1 MVTAPENIV
10 QRPTA
15 AALQRTRLVS
25 FLGTARFD
33 RTRHRFP
40 DGQLGPETPYICR
53 ALAEVM
59 EADEIEIVA
68 TTDAERTHR
77 GQIVEELRSANLP
90 TPNFH
95 SIPRGES
102 QGELWRQ
109 FEVIKDL
116 LRPPAGTEVIFDV
129 THGYRSQP
137 FFAAAVVAFVRAVER
152 EPAPVG
158 VFYAAFER
166 GQPGTPV
173 WELTPFIELVDWAQS
188 MMLFLRTGR
197 SADVAE
203 PTIRLGRELA
213 RRWAQTK
220 EGHQPRLEKLGKAL
234 RDFGGDLETV
244 RTGDLLLPGATG
256 SAASLSAALQEAK
269 ESAAAI
275 PPLADVLDRVQ
286 REMIQPLL
294 CGSDHLA
301 GEAGHRALAGLARLY
316 LKMGRWPEAAAV
328 VREGWITR
336 YATPS
341 AAFGNRNQAR
351 PSVEESARRV
361 AEDRWN
367 IEERDAAREIAAVR
381 NDIEHAG
388 FKNQPGTADTLQKRL
403 GKLVEDFAGLAS
415 TATPV
420 RAAGHTP
427 VFVNLSSHSSADWSE
442 AQRQAALRLAPEIKD
457 LQFPSVPPEAGIA
470 EIAALADRVVARLAT
485 ELPGAT
491 HVMVQGEFTLAHALV
506 RELQKRG
513 IVCLAAT
520 TRRDVLEASG
530 GVKTTRFE
538 FVRFREYG

>member
-1 MVTAPENIV
+1 MVTAQEKTP
-10 QRPTA
+10 R
-15 AALQRTRLVS
+15 RRLVS
-25 FLGTARFD
+25 FLGTVRFD

-40 DGQLGPETPYICR
+40 DGRLGPETPYVSR

-68 TTDAERTHR
+68 TADAERTHR
-77 GQIVEELRSANLP
+77 EPIAEELRSANLP

-95 SIPRGES
+95 TIPRGES
-102 QGELWRQ
+102 QVELWRQ

-166 GQPGTPV
+166 GQLETPV

-213 RRWAQTK
+213 RRWAKTK
-220 EGHQPRLEKLGKAL
+220 EGEQPRLEKLGKTL
-234 RDFGGDLETV
+234 REFGGNLETV
-244 RTGDLLLPGATG
+244 RTGDLLLPGTAG
-256 SAASLSAALQEAK
+256 SAARLSAALREAK

-275 PPLADVLDRVQ
+275 PPLADVLDCVQ
-286 REMIQPLL
+286 REMIEPLL
-294 CGSDHLA
+294 GASDHLA
-301 GEAGHRALAGLARLY
+301 GEVGHRALAGLARLY
-316 LKMGRWPEAAAV
+316 LDMGRWAEAAAV

-336 YATPS
+336 YATPF
-341 AAFGNRNQAR
+341 AAFGGRNQGR
-351 PSVEESARRV
+351 PSVEETKRHD
-361 AEDRWN
+361 AEERWN
-367 IEERDAAREIAAVR
+367 SEERDTAQRIAAVR

-388 FKNQPGTADTLQKRL
+388 FKYQPAAADTLQKGL
-403 GKLVEDFAGLAS
+403 GKLVEDFARLPSPA
-415 TATPV
+415 APV
-420 RAAGHTP
+420 RAAGHAP
-427 VFVNLSSHSSADWSE
+427 VFVNLSSHSSTDWSE
-442 AQRQAALRLAPEIKD
+442 TQRQAALKLAPEIKD
-457 LQFPSVPPEAGIA
+457 LRFPSVPPEAGIA

-491 HVMVQGEFTLAHALV
+491 HAMVQGEFTLVHALI

-520 TRRDVLEASG
+520 AGREVLEDSG
-530 GVKTTRFE
+530 GVKTSRFE